1 MQLTSK
7 EFTVNQQIVLRR
19 EEERRVFQHSRDGGE
34 PVRSKNHEGER
45 GAFAIPRKYTEEKDH
60 LESSDGEE
68 EQSLAETAKSYHA
81 RQNDWAK
88 TESLTQSY
96 QLNR

>member
-1 MQLTSK
+1 M
-7 EFTVNQQIVLRR
+7 NQQIVLRR

-34 PVRSKNHEGER
+34 PARSKGHEGER
-45 GAFAIPRKYTEEKDH
+45 GKVGILRKYTEEKDD

-68 EQSLAETAKSYHA
+68 EQSLAERAKSYNE
-81 RQNDWAK
+81 RKNNWAK
-88 TESLTQSY
+88 TESLSQSY

>member
-1 MQLTSK
+1 M
-7 EFTVNQQIVLRR
+7 NQQIVLRR
-19 EEERRVFQHSRDGGE
+19 EEGRTFRHSQGGGK

-45 GAFAIPRKYTEEKDH
+45 GAVGIPRKYTEEKDD

-68 EQSLAETAKSYHA
+68 EQRLAETAKSYHA
-81 RQNDWAK
+81 RKNNWAK
-88 TESLTQSY
+88 TESFSQSY

>member
-1 MQLTSK
+1 M
-7 EFTVNQQIVLRR
+7 NQQIVLRR

-34 PVRSKNHEGER
+34 PVRSKGVR
-45 GAFAIPRKYTEEKDH
+45 GAVGIHRKYTEEKDG
-60 LESSDGEE
+60 LETSNGEE

>member
-1 MQLTSK
+1 M
-7 EFTVNQQIVLRR
+7 NQQIVLRR
-19 EEERRVFQHSRDGGE
+19 EEERRVFQHSQDGRE

-45 GAFAIPRKYTEEKDH
+45 GAVGIPRKYTEEKDD

-68 EQSLAETAKSYHA
+68 EQRLAETAKSYHA
-81 RQNDWAK
+81 RKNNWAK
-88 TESLTQSY
+88 TESFSQSY

>member
-1 MQLTSK
+1 M
-7 EFTVNQQIVLRR
+7 NQQIVLRR
-19 EEERRVFQHSRDGGE
+19 EEERRVFQHSQDGRE

-45 GAFAIPRKYTEEKDH
+45 GAVGIPRKYTEEKDD

-68 EQSLAETAKSYHA
+68 EQSLAETAKSYRA
-81 RQNDWAK
+81 RKNDWTE
-88 TESLTQSY
+88 TESLSQSH